1 MVAATLA
8 AALST
13 APAAADPAAPA
24 ASPGFDPRQTEQ
36 RFDAWQREE
45 SHGRPPL
52 HLPHFGAAP
61 APVAGKPLFVLEGV
75 ALSGAR
81 TLSPGEL
88 AGAWRPFL
96 GKSVSAADLAAIA
109 GAISELYRARGYHL
123 SRAIVPPQDVAGGRL
138 RIQVIEGA
146 IADIAI
152 VGGDAARFGAASL
165 LAAIRAEQP
174 SRLQTLERQ
183 LLLLNDR
190 PGVRIAD
197 TALEEIGP
205 LTGRF
210 RLTVTLDTWTTF
222 SAFGLDDLGSRPI
235 GPWQSYAT
243 FGFNSLLA
251 PGDAL
256 TLNLATVPNDP
267 RELGFSRLSY
277 EVPVGTDG
285 FRLGGSVL
293 ESEVRPGDARR
304 QFNDI
309 TRTEAAE
316 IHASLAVLQ
325 SQAAALTLTMGFG
338 ATNAWEA
345 NSFGA
350 VYDDYVRTISF
361 SADARLRDG
370 LGGVT
375 FVTAS
380 WRQGLPAFGAS
391 DATDNFTSRFGAP
404 ADFGVFDGFA
414 TRTQALAGGFSLKLA
429 GAVQFATAPLL
440 LSQQFYLGGASFGR
454 GYGNA
459 EVSGDNAL
467 AGTVELRFDHDV
479 GWQYLRAVELY
490 GFVDSG
496 AVWDY
501 GFGIG
506 SGVALTSAGGGVRFF
521 LWDELKADIGVAFP
535 LTYRSPYNENRAAQ
549 LLFSLSTAF
558 RTCAERAEMRC
569 L

>member
-1 MVAATLA
+1 MALVAG
-8 AALST
+8 LSA
-13 APAAADPAAPA
+13 APATADPAAPS
-24 ASPGFDPRQTEQ
+24 SPGFDPRQTEQ
-36 RFDAWQREE
+36 RFDAWQRQQ

-52 HLPHFGAAP
+52 HLPRFGAAP
-61 APVAGKPLFVLEGV
+61 APAAGKPLFVLNGV
-75 ALSGAR
+75 VVTGAR
-81 TLSPGEL
+81 TLSADDL
-88 AGAWRPFL
+88 AGAWRSYL
-96 GKSVSAADLAAIA
+96 GRSVSAADLAAIA

-123 SRAIVPPQDVAGGRL
+123 SRAIVPPQDVDGGRV

-146 IADIAI
+146 ITDIAI
-152 VGGDAARFGAASL
+152 VSGDAARFGAAPM
-165 LAAIRAEQP
+165 LAAICAERP
-174 SRLQTLERQ
+174 SRLDTLERQ
-183 LLLLNDR
+183 LLLLGDR

-205 LTGRF
+205 LSGRF

-222 SAFGLDDLGSRPI
+222 AAFGLDDLGSRPI

-256 TLNLATVPNDP
+256 TLNVATVPNDP
-267 RELGFSRLSY
+267 RELAFSRLSY
-277 EVPVGTDG
+277 DVPVGTDG
-285 FRLGGSVL
+285 FRLGASVVA
-293 ESEVRPGDARR
+293 SEVRPGDERR

-309 TRTEAAE
+309 TRTESAE
-316 IHASLAVLQ
+316 IRASLAVLE
-325 SQAAALTLTMGFG
+325 SQAAALTLTTAFG

-350 VYDDYVRTISF
+350 VYNDYVRTISF
-361 SADARLRDG
+361 SADGRLHDG
-370 LGGVT
+370 FGGTT

-391 DATDNFTSRFGAP
+391 DATDVFTSRFGAP

-414 TRTQALAGGFSLKLA
+414 TRYQALVGAVSLKLS

-440 LSQQFYLGGASFGR
+440 LSQQFYLGGLSFGR

-467 AGTVELRFDHDV
+467 AGSAELRFDHGV
-479 GWQYLRAVELY
+479 GWQYLKTVQFY

-506 SGVALTSAGGGVRFF
+506 SGVALTSAGGGIRFF
-521 LWDELKADIGVAFP
+521 LWDELKAVIGVAFP
-535 LTYRSPYNENRAAQ
+535 LTYRSPYNPDRTAQ
-549 LLFSLSTAF
+549 VLFSLSTAF